1 MNNANYLDVPVLF
14 LMFNRPDLSVQVFAK
29 IREVQPK
36 ALYVALDGP
45 RGTHPLDAERVSQC
59 LAILKG
65 VDWPC
70 EVKTLVRQKN
80 LGCGLAVSSAISWFF
95 EQEPMGIILEDD
107 CVPDASFF
115 SFCRELLYRYEH
127 HTEVMHIG
135 GVNFQN
141 GKQRG
146 EGSYYFT
153 KICHVWGWAS
163 WRRAWKLYDADMTSF
178 PKFKKSKAIDD
189 LFIKKKDR
197 KYWLKNFEMVHSW
210 KISSWAFPW
219 TYSIWINNGLCILPN
234 VNLVMN
240 IGFDERATHTQSKD
254 YMHNEIKAGQ
264 LLELE
269 HPSFII
275 ECAEATEYALR
286 NQFSNPNIWVL
297 RYRRF
302 KKILN
307 EFFN

>member
-1 MNNANYLDVPVLF
+1 MQLDVPVLF

-163 WRRAWKLYDADMTSF
+163 WRRAWKLYDYEMADFTQFEANNSISEVIEG
-178 PKFKKSKAIDD
+178 KKNQKLWIDNFK
-189 LFIKKKDR
+189 LVLNKKINTWD
-197 KYWLKNFEMVHSW
+197 YQWVY
-210 KISSWAFPW
+210 
-219 TYSIWINNGLCILPN
+219 TIWSHKGLCILPN
-234 VNLVMN
+234 QNLITN
-240 IGFDERATHTQSKD
+240 IGFISEATHTKTDDVIYSNKVTQP
-254 YMHNEIKAGQ
+254 
-264 LLELE
+264 LLKIV
-269 HPSFII
+269 HPDKI
-275 ECAEATEYALR
+275 EEDIEATK
-286 NQFSNPNIWVL
+286 FSLKTVSNSRNIWYL
-297 RYRRF
+297 RYIKI
-302 KKILN
+302 KKKLRLMK
-307 EFFN
+307 